1 MNSIDILGIVA
12 GILTTSGFVPQIIK
26 TYKTKKVRDIS
37 LLMFILLLMGLLLWL
52 VYGIIEKN
60 IPILFTNITAIT
72 YVVIILSMKI
82 KYSICRDNIINEN

>member
-37 LLMFILLLMGLLLWL
+37 LLMFILLLSGLLLWL
-52 VYGIIEKN
+52 IYGIIEKN

-82 KYSICRDNIINEN
+82 KYR

>member
-1 MNSIDILGIVA
+1 MNTNSIDILGIVA

-26 TYKTKKVRDIS
+26 TYKTKKVRDLS
-37 LLMFILLLMGLLLWL
+37 LLMFILLLTGLLLWL
-52 VYGIIEKN
+52 IYGIIEKN

-82 KYSICRDNIINEN
+82 KYR

>member
-37 LLMFILLLMGLLLWL
+37 LLMFILLLTGLLLWL
-52 VYGIIEKN
+52 IYGIIEKN

-72 YVVIILSMKI
+72 YVAILLSMKI
-82 KYSICRDNIINEN
+82 KYR

>member
-37 LLMFILLLMGLLLWL
+37 LLMFILLLTGLLLWL
-52 VYGIIEKN
+52 IYGIIEKN

-82 KYSICRDNIINEN
+82 KYR

>member
-37 LLMFILLLMGLLLWL
+37 LLMFILLLTGLLLWL
-52 VYGIIEKN
+52 IYGIIEKN